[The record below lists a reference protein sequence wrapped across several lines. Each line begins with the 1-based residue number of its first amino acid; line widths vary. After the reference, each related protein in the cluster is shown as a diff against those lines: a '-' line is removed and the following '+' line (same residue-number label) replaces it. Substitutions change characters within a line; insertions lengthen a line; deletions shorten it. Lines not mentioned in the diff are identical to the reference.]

1 MLSNYATNPKARAAS
16 TKDLPRAE
24 GERWIARAEAR
35 LAESPEVY
43 RWNALIGGMV
53 IELRTNNFHLY
64 EFWVENWF
72 PAPAKVKPHGR
83 LYAVT
88 GIPGEQPHARYIPSL
103 HTAVF
108 ANTDYYG
115 QCKSWALGIAADL
128 LEERH
133 GVHSIHGGC
142 TVVNGKGVVII
153 APTGTGK
160 STHCYNLLDV
170 PGAKL
175 HSDDWLYVDWSDGE
189 ATARISERKFYLR
202 TDMVKNFPQMKSV
215 LDRCLCENVEN
226 SDYAAFGNSRAILDP
241 AWIRGPGAL
250 TAKARVGAVILL
262 RRDKTSPAELRLDPD
277 EAVKVLEEGRTTA
290 QVGAGGKPGEMIQEA
305 FYNPYLLVL
314 RREAQRK
321 SFRRMLEGIP
331 FAFLNTGVENV
342 QQSQARIREIIG
354 VA

>member
-1 MLSNYATNPKARAAS
+1 MLSNYMTNPKARAPS
-16 TKDLPRAE
+16 KKDLSRSE
-24 GERWIARAEAR
+24 GEEWIAKAEAR

-43 RWNALIGGMV
+43 RRSALIGGMV
-53 IELRTNNFHLY
+53 VELRTNNFHLY

-72 PAPAKVKPHGR
+72 PGPAKVRPHGR

-88 GIPGEQPHARYIPSL
+88 GVPGEEPFARYIPSL

-108 ANTDYYG
+108 TNTDYYG
-115 QCKSWALGIAADL
+115 QCKSWALGITADL

-170 PGAKL
+170 PGAKI

-202 TDMVKNFPQMKSV
+202 TDMVKNFPHMKPL

-226 SDYAAFGNSRAILDP
+226 GDYAAFGNSRAILDP
-241 AWIRGPGAL
+241 AWIRGREAIA
-250 TAKARVGAVILL
+250 AKAPVGAVILL
-262 RRDKTSPAELRLDPD
+262 RRDKTSPAEVRLDPD

-290 QVGAGGKPGEMIQEA
+290 LGGAGGKTGEMIQEA

-314 RREAQRK
+314 RREVQRRN
-321 SFRRMLEGIP
+321 FRRMLEGIP
-331 FAFLNTGVENV
+331 FSFLNTGVETV
-342 QQSQARIREIIG
+342 QQSQARIRKIVG
-354 VA
+354 VK

>member
-1 MLSNYATNPKARAAS
+1 MLSNYFTNPKARAAS
-16 TKDLPRAE
+16 TKDLSRDE
-24 GERWIARAEAR
+24 GEQWIARAEAR
-35 LAESPEVY
+35 LAESPVAY
-43 RWNALIGGMV
+43 KWNALIGGMV
-53 IELRTNNFHLY
+53 IELRTNNWHLY

-72 PAPAKVKPHGR
+72 PGPAKVRPHGR

-88 GIPGEQPHARYIPSL
+88 GIPGEPPHARYVPSL

-108 ANTDYYG
+108 VNTDYYG

-175 HSDDWLYVDWSDGE
+175 HSDDWLYVDWEGGE

-202 TDMVKNFPQMKSV
+202 TDMAKNFPYVKPL

-226 SDYAAFGNSRAILDP
+226 NDYAAFGNSRAILDP
-241 AWIRGPGAL
+241 TWIRGRGAIA
-250 TAKARVGAVILL
+250 AKAPVGAVILL
-262 RRDKTSPAELRLDPD
+262 RRDKTSPAEVRLDAD

-290 QVGAGGKPGEMIQEA
+290 QMGSGGKPGEMIQEA

-314 RREAQRK
+314 RREVQRR

-331 FAFLNTGVENV
+331 FAFLNTGVETV
-342 QQSQARIREIIG
+342 QQSQARIRKIIG
-354 VA
+354 VK

>member
-1 MLSNYATNPKARAAS
+1 MLSNYITHPKARAAS
-16 TKDLPRAE
+16 TKDLSRDE
-24 GERWIARAEAR
+24 GEKWIARAEAR

-43 RWNALIGGMV
+43 KWNALIGGMV

-72 PAPAKVKPHGR
+72 PGPAKVRPHGR

-88 GIPGEQPHARYIPSL
+88 GIPGEPPHARYIPPL

-108 ANTDYYG
+108 VNTDYYG

-175 HSDDWLYVDWSDGE
+175 HSDDWLYVDWEGGE

-202 TDMVKNFPQMKSV
+202 TDMAKNFPYVKPL

-226 SDYAAFGNSRAILDP
+226 NDYAAFGNSRAILDP
-241 AWIRGPGAL
+241 TWIRGRGAIA
-250 TAKARVGAVILL
+250 AKAPVGAVILL
-262 RRDKTSPAELRLDPD
+262 RRDKTSPAEVRLDAD

-290 QVGAGGKPGEMIQEA
+290 QMGSGGKPGEMIQEA

-314 RREAQRK
+314 RREAQRR

-342 QQSQARIREIIG
+342 QQSQARIRKIIG
-354 VA
+354 VK